1 MEGKIGRAG
10 EVVPHG
16 YVSEYVAG
24 VLEGRFG
31 GREEAVSFLCFR
43 PDRLSDLPVMVFEV
57 LDLLFDLLEER
68 FRLLLL

>member
-1 MEGKIGRAG
+1 MESKICHAG
-10 EVVPHG
+10 EVVPHRH
-16 YVSEYVAG
+16 VSKDVAG

-31 GREEAVSFLCFR
+31 GREEAISFFYFR
-43 PDRLSDLPVMVFEV
+43 PDRLSDLPVLVFEV